1 MSITRRL
8 FLRHTAVAGVGASIA
23 APAVAEPVRP
33 LTPDERITAA
43 IAEIRAAFHEKWPG
57 TTVYSRDCDNLT
69 EGMVIVMNPDP
80 SSKDG
85 TDTIE
90 RVGRARR
97 RESNG

>member
-1 MSITRRL
+1 
-8 FLRHTAVAGVGASIA
+8 
-23 APAVAEPVRP
+23 
-33 LTPDERITAA
+33 
-43 IAEIRAAFHEKWPG
+43 
-57 TTVYSRDCDNLT
+57 VYSRDCDNLT